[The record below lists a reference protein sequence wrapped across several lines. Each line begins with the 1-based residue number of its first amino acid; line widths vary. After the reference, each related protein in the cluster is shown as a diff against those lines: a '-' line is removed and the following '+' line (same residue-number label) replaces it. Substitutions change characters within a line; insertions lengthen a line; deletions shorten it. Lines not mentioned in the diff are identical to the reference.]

1 METHQHGIHP
11 QLSHPFALLWL
22 QTVGPTIRHVIRRTV
37 IRTISA
43 TVARC
48 CWPEY
53 SSPLTAARSRTR
65 RDDSDARIIF
75 RFHLRGGN
83 NGTIWRRRMNDNGV
97 CVQVHVFHLLRL

>member
-43 TVARC
+43 TVAGRNIRRLSQR
-48 CWPEY
+48 PDHVRAVT
-53 SSPLTAARSRTR
+53 TAMPASF
-65 RDDSDARIIF
+65 SDFICAGETMEQSGD
-75 RFHLRGGN
+75 GG
-83 NGTIWRRRMNDNGV
+83 
-97 CVQVHVFHLLRL
+97 